1 MKLAAG
7 MLKGNNDQ
15 AQKWFD
21 AKYEENC
28 FTDIE
33 VNLLQFEESSSRIAC
48 ADSGNSCLFSM
59 IPAFAGTVKKKKK
72 FISSKAF
79 TFTRILQ
86 IPLQQNVRLE
96 SLYQIY

>member
-21 AKYEENC
+21 AKYEKNC

-33 VNLLQFEESSSRIAC
+33 VNLFQFQECRSRIVEIRVY
-48 ADSGNSCLFSM
+48 F
-59 IPAFAGTVKKKKK
+59 
-72 FISSKAF
+72 
-79 TFTRILQ
+79 R
-86 IPLQQNVRLE
+86 
-96 SLYQIY
+96 